1 MSYQTPVKPAV
12 LKKRVIRGQD
22 TRNLGAPLSVN
33 EVDGQLW
40 ATNRYWVTRAERIA
54 PLLTEYNLSADEP
67 GLYAVN
73 GKVSLVDNKVPD
85 ISASVRSA
93 FKDYAIPA
101 TRVQVAHQDAYALDC
116 YGHLMAVYQL
126 ANGMHAGLLAD
137 ELDWLSNTADAPVPD
152 DCRVSWPVR
161 LMFRVK
167 QLGGGDNVS
176 AAIIADVTRVI
187 TPHTYGTD
195 PDTREL
201 VDTPEVSE
209 PGEPVLLAIV
219 MATKYS

>member
-33 EVDGQLW
+33 EVDGQMW

-54 PLLTEYNLSADEP
+54 PLLAEYNLSADEP

-73 GKVSLVDNKVPD
+73 GKVSRVDNKVPD

-101 TRVQVAHQDAYALDC
+101 TRVQVAGRDAYALDC
-116 YGHLMAVYQL
+116 YGHLMDVYQL

-137 ELDWLSNTADAPVPD
+137 ELAWLSQHDASIPA
-152 DCRVSWPVR
+152 DCRYGQVR
-161 LMFRVK
+161 LMFRVR
-167 QLGGGDNVS
+167 QIGGGDNVS

-187 TPHTYGTD
+187 TPRTYGTD
-195 PDTREL
+195 PETRER

-209 PGEPVLLAIV
+209 PAEPILLAMT
-219 MATKYS
+219 MAAKYS